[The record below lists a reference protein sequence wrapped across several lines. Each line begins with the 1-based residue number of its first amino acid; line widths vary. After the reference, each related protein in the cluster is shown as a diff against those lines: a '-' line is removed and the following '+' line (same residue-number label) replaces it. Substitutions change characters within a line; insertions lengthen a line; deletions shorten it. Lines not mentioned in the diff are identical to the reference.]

1 MQIISQQMGVGYS
14 KERDLSIGAEEE
26 EPSEH

>member
-1 MQIISQQMGVGYS
+1 MGVGYS

-26 EPSEH
+26 EPSEHWNIGPF